1 MFYTRNILIDIQQQT
16 AYGRCVVIYAA
27 SKKIFFANNIM
38 CVIGAFGESA
48 NSVIQHNIGS
58 YAPDLAVFS
67 DHFQSGYCFPLEQLK
82 SGQRII
88 KSIAQIQ

>member
-1 MFYTRNILIDIQQQT
+1 
-16 AYGRCVVIYAA
+16 
-27 SKKIFFANNIM
+27 M